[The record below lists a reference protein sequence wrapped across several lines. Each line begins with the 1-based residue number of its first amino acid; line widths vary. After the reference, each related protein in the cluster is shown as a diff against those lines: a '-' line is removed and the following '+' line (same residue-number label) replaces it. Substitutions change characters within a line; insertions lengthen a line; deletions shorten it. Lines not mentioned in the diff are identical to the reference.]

1 MTIPIMGFLLLVSA
15 MAAAAAWTAEKG
27 LRLAG
32 LPARFPWM
40 AAMVAGPALL
50 VAYAVLPAGGL
61 AAGPAGVPAGLVIEI
76 PGLEL
81 GGATGVG
88 VTLERAAIV
97 LWLLSGLTVF
107 VVLLRSHLALRKARG
122 SWRPEVV
129 HGHPVFVSAS
139 LGPAVAG
146 VLRPR
151 TVLPAW
157 ALELPDDQLRLVLAH
172 EKEHERARDPQW
184 LAAALLVVGATAWN
198 PFGWWALR
206 RLRSAVEIDCDRR
219 VLRRMPTT
227 KTYGE
232 SLLAVAARMP
242 RSSMALAAFTESSHS
257 LERRLIAMTT
267 RISRG
272 TQITGVA
279 LLVAAA
285 LLAVQACG
293 VESPLTEAD
302 GAQEG
307 ATGPA
312 VEANLAS
319 GPQFT
324 PFTDPPQITNRDE
337 VIEAMEREYPPLL
350 REAGIGGTVR
360 VYFLITETG
369 RVGERRID
377 LSSGHEALDR
387 AALNVAE
394 VYRFSPAL
402 NREDAVPVW
411 VSFPI
416 TFQPDS

>member
-1 MTIPIMGFLLLVSA
+1 MTISIMGFLLLVSA

-32 LPARFPWM
+32 LPARLPWM
-40 AAMVAGPALL
+40 AALVAGPALL
-50 VAYAVLPAGGL
+50 LAYAILPAGGV
-61 AAGPAGVPAGLVIEI
+61 AAGSAGVPAGLVFEI

-81 GGATGVG
+81 GGAMS
-88 VTLERAAIV
+88 LDMSLDRAALV
-97 LWLLSGLTVF
+97 LWLLSTSAVL
-107 VVLLRSHLALRKARG
+107 VVLLRSHLALRKARS
-122 SWRPEVV
+122 SWRPEVL
-129 HGHPVFVSAS
+129 HGHPVFVSEA

-146 VLRPR
+146 IVRPR

-184 LAAALLVVGATAWN
+184 LAVALLVVGATAWN
-198 PFGWWALR
+198 PVGWWALR
-206 RLRSAVEIDCDRR
+206 RLRSAIEIDCDRR

-242 RSSMALAAFTESSHS
+242 RSSMALAAFSESSHS
-257 LERRLIAMTT
+257 LERRFIAMTT
-267 RISRG
+267 RISRR
-272 TQITGVA
+272 TQVAGFA

-293 VESPLTEAD
+293 IESPLTERDDLSGDAMS
-302 GAQEG
+302 
-307 ATGPA
+307 PA
-312 VEANLAS
+312 VESNLAS

-324 PFTDPPQITNRDE
+324 PFTVAPRITNRAE

-360 VYFLITETG
+360 VYFFITETG

-377 LSSGHEALDR
+377 QTSGHEALDR